1 MIPTILSYISQIV
14 RSTIIPVIKTFEKEA
29 KLNRGNFVFFVT
41 VFIMV
46 IPQFHKLQG
55 MNLSY
60 EDKIYNDLSI
70 YGTHIILAS
79 IGLY

>member
-1 MIPTILSYISQIV
+1 
-14 RSTIIPVIKTFEKEA
+14 
-29 KLNRGNFVFFVT
+29 
-41 VFIMV
+41 MV
-46 IPQFHKLQG
+46 IPQFHKLQV

-70 YGTHIILAS
+70 YGTHIIIMS